1 MSKQPSGTG
10 SPASIR
16 RMRAEDAEDLLEVYS
31 QPGVIRGTLQLPHP
45 SIETWRKR
53 AVAEAPG
60 SYVLVAT
67 VAQRVV
73 GNLGL
78 FVAGNPR
85 RAHSGAIGMAVH
97 DDFQGRGIGSALL
110 REAITLADGWLRLE
124 RLELEVF
131 VDNEPA
137 IGLYRNHDFQVE
149 GTLRRYA
156 ARAGQ
161 LADVLTMARL
171 RPREHP

>member
-1 MSKQPSGTG
+1 MRKQPSGPEGT
-10 SPASIR
+10 AVR
-16 RMRAEDAEDLLEVYS
+16 RMRPEDAEDLLEVYS
-31 QPGVIRGTLQLPHP
+31 QPGVIHGTLQLPHP

-53 AVAEAPG
+53 AAASDPG

-67 VAQRVV
+67 VDQRVV
-73 GNLGL
+73 ANLGL

-97 DDFQGRGIGSALL
+97 DEFQGRGIGSALM
-110 REAITLADGWLRLE
+110 REAVDLADRWLGLA

-137 IGLYRNHDFQVE
+137 IRLYHNFGFEVE
-149 GTLRRYA
+149 GTLRSYA
-156 ARAGQ
+156 ARAGE
-161 LADVLTMARL
+161 LADVLAMGRL
-171 RPREHP
+171 RHRERS